1 MAGHSKWAQIKRKK
15 AVVDAK
21 RGQVFTKIIK
31 EITVA
36 ARLGGGDEDANPR
49 LRQAVLSAKAAN
61 MPADN
66 VKRAVQKGTG
76 ELPGISY
83 EDAMFEGYGPGGVAI
98 MVEVT
103 TDNRKRTVAE
113 LRHLITKHGG
123 NLGETGCVA
132 WMFNK
137 KGLIT
142 VEKNGVNNESLLDS
156 ILTGGGDDFSD
167 EDDVYVVESTPDQMI
182 SVREQLE
189 ADGFS
194 VISSEIMLTPQN
206 SMSVEGETA
215 KRVIQLLEA
224 LDDHDDVQKV
234 SANFDFD
241 DAEIEK
247 VSCMRRI
254 IGVDP
259 GISTTGYGV
268 IESDGDAISIITW
281 GAISPPPK
289 KTIHVRLGVLYDGIK
304 DIIDRYNPTEF
315 AIEEAFY
322 RNNVKTVLVL
332 GQARGV
338 VMLAAAHQG
347 LPCYEYSPRKIKM
360 SVVGNGNASK
370 EQVQYM
376 VASILEMEKTP
387 KKHDVTDALATALC
401 HLHQPEAIA
410 A

>member
-1 MAGHSKWAQIKRKK
+1 MSGHSKWAQIKRKK

-83 EDAMFEGYGPGGVAI
+83 EEAMFEGYGPGGVAI

-142 VEKNGVNNESLLDS
+142 VEKNGVNDESLLDS

-247 VSCMRRI
+247 VS
-254 IGVDP
+254 
-259 GISTTGYGV
+259 
-268 IESDGDAISIITW
+268 
-281 GAISPPPK
+281 
-289 KTIHVRLGVLYDGIK
+289 
-304 DIIDRYNPTEF
+304 
-315 AIEEAFY
+315 
-322 RNNVKTVLVL
+322 
-332 GQARGV
+332 
-338 VMLAAAHQG
+338 
-347 LPCYEYSPRKIKM
+347 
-360 SVVGNGNASK
+360 
-370 EQVQYM
+370 
-376 VASILEMEKTP
+376 
-387 KKHDVTDALATALC
+387 
-401 HLHQPEAIA
+401 
-410 A
+410 

>member
-83 EDAMFEGYGPGGVAI
+83 EEALFEGYGPGGVAI
-98 MVEVT
+98 MVEVA

-113 LRHLITKHGG
+113 LRHLIIKHGG

-142 VEKNGVNNESLLDS
+142 VEKNGDNDESLLDS

-167 EDDVYVVESTPDQMI
+167 EDDVYVVESTPDKMI

-194 VISSEIMLTPQN
+194 VILSEIMLTPQN
-206 SMSVEGETA
+206 SVSVEGETA

-247 VSCMRRI
+247 VS
-254 IGVDP
+254 
-259 GISTTGYGV
+259 
-268 IESDGDAISIITW
+268 
-281 GAISPPPK
+281 
-289 KTIHVRLGVLYDGIK
+289 
-304 DIIDRYNPTEF
+304 
-315 AIEEAFY
+315 
-322 RNNVKTVLVL
+322 
-332 GQARGV
+332 
-338 VMLAAAHQG
+338 
-347 LPCYEYSPRKIKM
+347 
-360 SVVGNGNASK
+360 
-370 EQVQYM
+370 
-376 VASILEMEKTP
+376 
-387 KKHDVTDALATALC
+387 
-401 HLHQPEAIA
+401 
-410 A
+410 

>member
-1 MAGHSKWAQIKRKK
+1 VAGHSKWAQIKRKK

-83 EDAMFEGYGPGGVAI
+83 EEAMFEGYGPGGVAI

-123 NLGETGCVA
+123 KLGETGCVA

-137 KGLIT
+137 KGLMT
-142 VEKNGVNNESLLDS
+142 VEKNCVNDESLLDS

-194 VISSEIMLTPQN
+194 VLSSEIMMTPQN
-206 SMSVEGETA
+206 SVSVEGETA

-241 DAEIEK
+241 DAEIEE
-247 VSCMRRI
+247 VC
-254 IGVDP
+254 
-259 GISTTGYGV
+259 
-268 IESDGDAISIITW
+268 
-281 GAISPPPK
+281 
-289 KTIHVRLGVLYDGIK
+289 
-304 DIIDRYNPTEF
+304 
-315 AIEEAFY
+315 
-322 RNNVKTVLVL
+322 
-332 GQARGV
+332 
-338 VMLAAAHQG
+338 
-347 LPCYEYSPRKIKM
+347 
-360 SVVGNGNASK
+360 
-370 EQVQYM
+370 
-376 VASILEMEKTP
+376 
-387 KKHDVTDALATALC
+387 
-401 HLHQPEAIA
+401 
-410 A
+410 

>member
-36 ARLGGGDEDANPR
+36 ARLGGGDEDSNSR
-49 LRQAVLSAKAAN
+49 LRHAVLSAKAAN

-66 VKRAVQKGTG
+66 IKRAVQKGTG
-76 ELPGISY
+76 ELSGISY
-83 EDAMFEGYGPGGVAI
+83 EEAMFEGYGPGGVAI

-142 VEKNGVNNESLLDS
+142 VEKNGVNDESLLDS

-182 SVREQLE
+182 LVCEQLE

-194 VISSEIMLTPQN
+194 VISSEIMMTPQN
-206 SMSVEGETA
+206 SVSIESETA
-215 KRVIQLLEA
+215 KKVIQLLEA

-247 VSCMRRI
+247 V
-254 IGVDP
+254 
-259 GISTTGYGV
+259 T
-268 IESDGDAISIITW
+268 
-281 GAISPPPK
+281 
-289 KTIHVRLGVLYDGIK
+289 
-304 DIIDRYNPTEF
+304 
-315 AIEEAFY
+315 
-322 RNNVKTVLVL
+322 
-332 GQARGV
+332 
-338 VMLAAAHQG
+338 
-347 LPCYEYSPRKIKM
+347 
-360 SVVGNGNASK
+360 
-370 EQVQYM
+370 
-376 VASILEMEKTP
+376 
-387 KKHDVTDALATALC
+387 
-401 HLHQPEAIA
+401 
-410 A
+410 

>member
-142 VEKNGVNNESLLDS
+142 IEKNGVNDESLLDS

-194 VISSEIMLTPQN
+194 VISSEIVLTPQN

-241 DAEIEK
+241 EIE
-247 VSCMRRI
+247 
-254 IGVDP
+254 
-259 GISTTGYGV
+259 
-268 IESDGDAISIITW
+268 
-281 GAISPPPK
+281 
-289 KTIHVRLGVLYDGIK
+289 
-304 DIIDRYNPTEF
+304 
-315 AIEEAFY
+315 IEE
-322 RNNVKTVLVL
+322 V
-332 GQARGV
+332 
-338 VMLAAAHQG
+338 
-347 LPCYEYSPRKIKM
+347 S
-360 SVVGNGNASK
+360 
-370 EQVQYM
+370 
-376 VASILEMEKTP
+376 
-387 KKHDVTDALATALC
+387 
-401 HLHQPEAIA
+401 
-410 A
+410 

>member
-1 MAGHSKWAQIKRKK
+1 MSGHSKWAQIKRKK

-206 SMSVEGETA
+206 SVRVEGETA

-224 LDDHDDVQKV
+224 LDDHDDAQKV
-234 SANFDFD
+234 SAIFDFD
-241 DAEIEK
+241 DEGVAVDNP
-247 VSCMRRI
+247 VS
-254 IGVDP
+254 P
-259 GISTTGYGV
+259 
-268 IESDGDAISIITW
+268 
-281 GAISPPPK
+281 
-289 KTIHVRLGVLYDGIK
+289 
-304 DIIDRYNPTEF
+304 
-315 AIEEAFY
+315 
-322 RNNVKTVLVL
+322 
-332 GQARGV
+332 Q
-338 VMLAAAHQG
+338 
-347 LPCYEYSPRKIKM
+347 
-360 SVVGNGNASK
+360 
-370 EQVQYM
+370 
-376 VASILEMEKTP
+376 
-387 KKHDVTDALATALC
+387 
-401 HLHQPEAIA
+401 
-410 A
+410 

>member
-1 MAGHSKWAQIKRKK
+1 MSGHSKWAQIKRKK

-36 ARLGGGDEDANPR
+36 ARLGGGDEDVNPR
-49 LRQAVLSAKAAN
+49 LRQAVLSAKASN

-142 VEKNGVNNESLLDS
+142 VEKNGVNDESLLDS

-189 ADGFS
+189 ADGLS

-206 SMSVEGETA
+206 SVNVEGGTA

-241 DAEIEK
+241 DAAIEK
-247 VSCMRRI
+247 VS
-254 IGVDP
+254 
-259 GISTTGYGV
+259 
-268 IESDGDAISIITW
+268 
-281 GAISPPPK
+281 
-289 KTIHVRLGVLYDGIK
+289 
-304 DIIDRYNPTEF
+304 
-315 AIEEAFY
+315 
-322 RNNVKTVLVL
+322 
-332 GQARGV
+332 
-338 VMLAAAHQG
+338 
-347 LPCYEYSPRKIKM
+347 
-360 SVVGNGNASK
+360 
-370 EQVQYM
+370 
-376 VASILEMEKTP
+376 
-387 KKHDVTDALATALC
+387 
-401 HLHQPEAIA
+401 
-410 A
+410 

>member
-83 EDAMFEGYGPGGVAI
+83 EEAMFEGYGPGGVAI

-182 SVREQLE
+182 LVREQLE

-194 VISSEIMLTPQN
+194 VISSEIMMTPQN
-206 SMSVEGETA
+206 SVSIESETA
-215 KRVIQLLEA
+215 KKVIQLLEA

-241 DAEIEK
+241 DAEIEE
-247 VSCMRRI
+247 VS
-254 IGVDP
+254 
-259 GISTTGYGV
+259 
-268 IESDGDAISIITW
+268 
-281 GAISPPPK
+281 
-289 KTIHVRLGVLYDGIK
+289 
-304 DIIDRYNPTEF
+304 
-315 AIEEAFY
+315 
-322 RNNVKTVLVL
+322 
-332 GQARGV
+332 
-338 VMLAAAHQG
+338 
-347 LPCYEYSPRKIKM
+347 
-360 SVVGNGNASK
+360 
-370 EQVQYM
+370 
-376 VASILEMEKTP
+376 
-387 KKHDVTDALATALC
+387 
-401 HLHQPEAIA
+401 
-410 A
+410 

>member
-83 EDAMFEGYGPGGVAI
+83 EEAMFEGYGPGGVAI

-142 VEKNGVNNESLLDS
+142 VEKNGVNDESLLDS

-247 VSCMRRI
+247 VS
-254 IGVDP
+254 
-259 GISTTGYGV
+259 
-268 IESDGDAISIITW
+268 
-281 GAISPPPK
+281 
-289 KTIHVRLGVLYDGIK
+289 
-304 DIIDRYNPTEF
+304 
-315 AIEEAFY
+315 
-322 RNNVKTVLVL
+322 
-332 GQARGV
+332 
-338 VMLAAAHQG
+338 
-347 LPCYEYSPRKIKM
+347 
-360 SVVGNGNASK
+360 
-370 EQVQYM
+370 
-376 VASILEMEKTP
+376 
-387 KKHDVTDALATALC
+387 
-401 HLHQPEAIA
+401 
-410 A
+410 

>member
-21 RGQVFTKIIK
+21 RGQMFTKIIK

-83 EDAMFEGYGPGGVAI
+83 EEAMFEGYGPGGVAI

-241 DAEIEK
+241 DAEIEE
-247 VSCMRRI
+247 VS
-254 IGVDP
+254 
-259 GISTTGYGV
+259 
-268 IESDGDAISIITW
+268 
-281 GAISPPPK
+281 
-289 KTIHVRLGVLYDGIK
+289 
-304 DIIDRYNPTEF
+304 
-315 AIEEAFY
+315 
-322 RNNVKTVLVL
+322 
-332 GQARGV
+332 
-338 VMLAAAHQG
+338 
-347 LPCYEYSPRKIKM
+347 
-360 SVVGNGNASK
+360 
-370 EQVQYM
+370 
-376 VASILEMEKTP
+376 
-387 KKHDVTDALATALC
+387 
-401 HLHQPEAIA
+401 
-410 A
+410 

>member
-1 MAGHSKWAQIKRKK
+1 MSGHSKWAQIKRKK

-142 VEKNGVNNESLLDS
+142 VEKNGVNDESLLDS

-194 VISSEIMLTPQN
+194 VISSEIVLTPQN

-247 VSCMRRI
+247 VS
-254 IGVDP
+254 
-259 GISTTGYGV
+259 
-268 IESDGDAISIITW
+268 
-281 GAISPPPK
+281 
-289 KTIHVRLGVLYDGIK
+289 
-304 DIIDRYNPTEF
+304 
-315 AIEEAFY
+315 
-322 RNNVKTVLVL
+322 
-332 GQARGV
+332 
-338 VMLAAAHQG
+338 
-347 LPCYEYSPRKIKM
+347 
-360 SVVGNGNASK
+360 
-370 EQVQYM
+370 
-376 VASILEMEKTP
+376 
-387 KKHDVTDALATALC
+387 
-401 HLHQPEAIA
+401 
-410 A
+410 

>member
-83 EDAMFEGYGPGGVAI
+83 EEAMFEGYGPGGVAI

-142 VEKNGVNNESLLDS
+142 VEKNGVNDESLLDS

-167 EDDVYVVESTPDQMI
+167 EDDVYVVESVPDQMI

-241 DAEIEK
+241 DAEIEE
-247 VSCMRRI
+247 VS
-254 IGVDP
+254 
-259 GISTTGYGV
+259 
-268 IESDGDAISIITW
+268 
-281 GAISPPPK
+281 
-289 KTIHVRLGVLYDGIK
+289 
-304 DIIDRYNPTEF
+304 
-315 AIEEAFY
+315 
-322 RNNVKTVLVL
+322 
-332 GQARGV
+332 
-338 VMLAAAHQG
+338 
-347 LPCYEYSPRKIKM
+347 
-360 SVVGNGNASK
+360 
-370 EQVQYM
+370 
-376 VASILEMEKTP
+376 
-387 KKHDVTDALATALC
+387 
-401 HLHQPEAIA
+401 
-410 A
+410 

>member
-1 MAGHSKWAQIKRKK
+1 MSGHSKWAQIKRKK

-83 EDAMFEGYGPGGVAI
+83 EEAMFEGYGPGGVAI

-142 VEKNGVNNESLLDS
+142 VEKNGVNDESLLDS

-241 DAEIEK
+241 DAEIEE
-247 VSCMRRI
+247 VS
-254 IGVDP
+254 
-259 GISTTGYGV
+259 
-268 IESDGDAISIITW
+268 
-281 GAISPPPK
+281 
-289 KTIHVRLGVLYDGIK
+289 
-304 DIIDRYNPTEF
+304 
-315 AIEEAFY
+315 
-322 RNNVKTVLVL
+322 
-332 GQARGV
+332 
-338 VMLAAAHQG
+338 
-347 LPCYEYSPRKIKM
+347 
-360 SVVGNGNASK
+360 
-370 EQVQYM
+370 
-376 VASILEMEKTP
+376 
-387 KKHDVTDALATALC
+387 
-401 HLHQPEAIA
+401 
-410 A
+410 

>member
-1 MAGHSKWAQIKRKK
+1 MSGHSKWAQIKRKK

-83 EDAMFEGYGPGGVAI
+83 EEAMFEGYGPGGVAI

-142 VEKNGVNNESLLDS
+142 VEKNGVNDESLLDS

-167 EDDVYVVESTPDQMI
+167 EDDVYVVESIPDQMI

-206 SMSVEGETA
+206 SVSVEGETA

-247 VSCMRRI
+247 VS
-254 IGVDP
+254 
-259 GISTTGYGV
+259 
-268 IESDGDAISIITW
+268 
-281 GAISPPPK
+281 
-289 KTIHVRLGVLYDGIK
+289 
-304 DIIDRYNPTEF
+304 
-315 AIEEAFY
+315 
-322 RNNVKTVLVL
+322 
-332 GQARGV
+332 
-338 VMLAAAHQG
+338 
-347 LPCYEYSPRKIKM
+347 
-360 SVVGNGNASK
+360 
-370 EQVQYM
+370 
-376 VASILEMEKTP
+376 
-387 KKHDVTDALATALC
+387 
-401 HLHQPEAIA
+401 
-410 A
+410 

>member
-1 MAGHSKWAQIKRKK
+1 MSGHSKWAQIKRKK

-49 LRQAVLSAKAAN
+49 LRQAILSAKAAN

-83 EDAMFEGYGPGGVAI
+83 EEAMFEGYGPGGVAI

-142 VEKNGVNNESLLDS
+142 VEKNGVNDESLLDS

-182 SVREQLE
+182 SVGEQLE

-206 SMSVEGETA
+206 SVGVEGETA

-247 VSCMRRI
+247 VS
-254 IGVDP
+254 
-259 GISTTGYGV
+259 
-268 IESDGDAISIITW
+268 
-281 GAISPPPK
+281 
-289 KTIHVRLGVLYDGIK
+289 
-304 DIIDRYNPTEF
+304 
-315 AIEEAFY
+315 
-322 RNNVKTVLVL
+322 
-332 GQARGV
+332 
-338 VMLAAAHQG
+338 
-347 LPCYEYSPRKIKM
+347 
-360 SVVGNGNASK
+360 
-370 EQVQYM
+370 
-376 VASILEMEKTP
+376 
-387 KKHDVTDALATALC
+387 
-401 HLHQPEAIA
+401 
-410 A
+410 

>member
-1 MAGHSKWAQIKRKK
+1 MSGHSKWAQIKRKK

-83 EDAMFEGYGPGGVAI
+83 EEAMFEGYGPGGVAI

-142 VEKNGVNNESLLDS
+142 VEKNGVNDESLLDS

-167 EDDVYVVESTPDQMI
+167 EDDVYVVESIPDQVI

-206 SMSVEGETA
+206 SVGVEGETA

-247 VSCMRRI
+247 VS
-254 IGVDP
+254 
-259 GISTTGYGV
+259 
-268 IESDGDAISIITW
+268 
-281 GAISPPPK
+281 
-289 KTIHVRLGVLYDGIK
+289 
-304 DIIDRYNPTEF
+304 
-315 AIEEAFY
+315 
-322 RNNVKTVLVL
+322 
-332 GQARGV
+332 
-338 VMLAAAHQG
+338 
-347 LPCYEYSPRKIKM
+347 
-360 SVVGNGNASK
+360 
-370 EQVQYM
+370 
-376 VASILEMEKTP
+376 
-387 KKHDVTDALATALC
+387 
-401 HLHQPEAIA
+401 
-410 A
+410 

>member
-83 EDAMFEGYGPGGVAI
+83 EEAIFEGYGPGGVAV

-103 TDNRKRTVAE
+103 TDNHKRTVAE

-132 WMFNK
+132 WMFK
-137 KGLIT
+137 RKGLIT
-142 VEKNGVNNESLLDS
+142 IEKISVDEESLLGS

-167 EDDVYVVESTPDQMI
+167 EDDVYVVESAPDQMI
-182 SVREQLE
+182 TVREQLE

-194 VISSEIMLTPQN
+194 VKSSEIMQMPQ
-206 SMSVEGETA
+206 SSVSVEGETA
-215 KRVIQLLEA
+215 KRVIQLLEV

-234 SANFDFD
+234 SANFDVD
-241 DAEIEK
+241 DAEIEE
-247 VSCMRRI
+247 VS
-254 IGVDP
+254 
-259 GISTTGYGV
+259 
-268 IESDGDAISIITW
+268 
-281 GAISPPPK
+281 
-289 KTIHVRLGVLYDGIK
+289 
-304 DIIDRYNPTEF
+304 
-315 AIEEAFY
+315 
-322 RNNVKTVLVL
+322 
-332 GQARGV
+332 
-338 VMLAAAHQG
+338 
-347 LPCYEYSPRKIKM
+347 
-360 SVVGNGNASK
+360 
-370 EQVQYM
+370 
-376 VASILEMEKTP
+376 
-387 KKHDVTDALATALC
+387 
-401 HLHQPEAIA
+401 
-410 A
+410 

>member
-1 MAGHSKWAQIKRKK
+1 MSGHSKWAQIKRKK

-142 VEKNGVNNESLLDS
+142 VEKNGVHDESLLDS

-241 DAEIEK
+241 DAEIEE
-247 VSCMRRI
+247 VS
-254 IGVDP
+254 
-259 GISTTGYGV
+259 
-268 IESDGDAISIITW
+268 
-281 GAISPPPK
+281 
-289 KTIHVRLGVLYDGIK
+289 
-304 DIIDRYNPTEF
+304 
-315 AIEEAFY
+315 
-322 RNNVKTVLVL
+322 
-332 GQARGV
+332 
-338 VMLAAAHQG
+338 
-347 LPCYEYSPRKIKM
+347 
-360 SVVGNGNASK
+360 
-370 EQVQYM
+370 
-376 VASILEMEKTP
+376 
-387 KKHDVTDALATALC
+387 
-401 HLHQPEAIA
+401 
-410 A
+410 

>member
-1 MAGHSKWAQIKRKK
+1 MSGHSKWAQIKRKK

-49 LRQAVLSAKAAN
+49 LRQAVLSAKTAN

-66 VKRAVQKGTG
+66 VERAVQKGTG
-76 ELPGISY
+76 ELPGIFY
-83 EDAMFEGYGPGGVAI
+83 EEAMFEGYGPGGVAI

-142 VEKNGVNNESLLDS
+142 VEKNGVNDESLLDS

-241 DAEIEK
+241 DAEIEE
-247 VSCMRRI
+247 VS
-254 IGVDP
+254 
-259 GISTTGYGV
+259 
-268 IESDGDAISIITW
+268 
-281 GAISPPPK
+281 
-289 KTIHVRLGVLYDGIK
+289 
-304 DIIDRYNPTEF
+304 
-315 AIEEAFY
+315 
-322 RNNVKTVLVL
+322 
-332 GQARGV
+332 
-338 VMLAAAHQG
+338 
-347 LPCYEYSPRKIKM
+347 
-360 SVVGNGNASK
+360 
-370 EQVQYM
+370 
-376 VASILEMEKTP
+376 
-387 KKHDVTDALATALC
+387 
-401 HLHQPEAIA
+401 
-410 A
+410 

>member
-1 MAGHSKWAQIKRKK
+1 VSGHSKWAQIKRKK

-142 VEKNGVNNESLLDS
+142 VEKNGVNDESLLDS

-206 SMSVEGETA
+206 SVSVEGETA

-247 VSCMRRI
+247 VS
-254 IGVDP
+254 
-259 GISTTGYGV
+259 
-268 IESDGDAISIITW
+268 
-281 GAISPPPK
+281 
-289 KTIHVRLGVLYDGIK
+289 
-304 DIIDRYNPTEF
+304 
-315 AIEEAFY
+315 
-322 RNNVKTVLVL
+322 
-332 GQARGV
+332 
-338 VMLAAAHQG
+338 
-347 LPCYEYSPRKIKM
+347 
-360 SVVGNGNASK
+360 
-370 EQVQYM
+370 
-376 VASILEMEKTP
+376 
-387 KKHDVTDALATALC
+387 
-401 HLHQPEAIA
+401 
-410 A
+410 

>member
-83 EDAMFEGYGPGGVAI
+83 EEAIFEGYGPGGVAV

-103 TDNRKRTVAE
+103 TDNHKRTVAD

-132 WMFNK
+132 WMFK
-137 KGLIT
+137 RKGLIT
-142 VEKNGVNNESLLDS
+142 IEKISVDEESLLDS

-167 EDDVYVVESTPDQMI
+167 EDDVYVVESAPDQMI
-182 SVREQLE
+182 TVREQLE

-194 VISSEIMLTPQN
+194 VKSSEIMQMPQ
-206 SMSVEGETA
+206 SSVSVEGETA
-215 KRVIQLLEA
+215 KRVIQLLEV

-234 SANFDFD
+234 SANFDVD
-241 DAEIEK
+241 DAEIEE
-247 VSCMRRI
+247 VS
-254 IGVDP
+254 
-259 GISTTGYGV
+259 
-268 IESDGDAISIITW
+268 
-281 GAISPPPK
+281 
-289 KTIHVRLGVLYDGIK
+289 
-304 DIIDRYNPTEF
+304 
-315 AIEEAFY
+315 
-322 RNNVKTVLVL
+322 
-332 GQARGV
+332 
-338 VMLAAAHQG
+338 
-347 LPCYEYSPRKIKM
+347 
-360 SVVGNGNASK
+360 
-370 EQVQYM
+370 
-376 VASILEMEKTP
+376 
-387 KKHDVTDALATALC
+387 
-401 HLHQPEAIA
+401 
-410 A
+410 

>member
-1 MAGHSKWAQIKRKK
+1 MSGHSKWAQIKRKK

-36 ARLGGGDEDANPR
+36 ARLGVGDEDANPR

-83 EDAMFEGYGPGGVAI
+83 EEAMFEGYGPGGVAI

-206 SMSVEGETA
+206 SVSIESETA
-215 KRVIQLLEA
+215 KKVIQLLEA

-241 DAEIEK
+241 DAEIEE
-247 VSCMRRI
+247 VS
-254 IGVDP
+254 
-259 GISTTGYGV
+259 
-268 IESDGDAISIITW
+268 
-281 GAISPPPK
+281 
-289 KTIHVRLGVLYDGIK
+289 
-304 DIIDRYNPTEF
+304 
-315 AIEEAFY
+315 
-322 RNNVKTVLVL
+322 
-332 GQARGV
+332 
-338 VMLAAAHQG
+338 
-347 LPCYEYSPRKIKM
+347 
-360 SVVGNGNASK
+360 
-370 EQVQYM
+370 
-376 VASILEMEKTP
+376 
-387 KKHDVTDALATALC
+387 
-401 HLHQPEAIA
+401 
-410 A
+410 

>member
-1 MAGHSKWAQIKRKK
+1 MSGHSKWAQIKRKK

-83 EDAMFEGYGPGGVAI
+83 EEAMFEGYGPGGVAI

-142 VEKNGVNNESLLDS
+142 VEQNGVNDESLLDS

-241 DAEIEK
+241 DAEIEE
-247 VSCMRRI
+247 VS
-254 IGVDP
+254 
-259 GISTTGYGV
+259 
-268 IESDGDAISIITW
+268 
-281 GAISPPPK
+281 
-289 KTIHVRLGVLYDGIK
+289 
-304 DIIDRYNPTEF
+304 
-315 AIEEAFY
+315 
-322 RNNVKTVLVL
+322 
-332 GQARGV
+332 
-338 VMLAAAHQG
+338 
-347 LPCYEYSPRKIKM
+347 
-360 SVVGNGNASK
+360 
-370 EQVQYM
+370 
-376 VASILEMEKTP
+376 
-387 KKHDVTDALATALC
+387 
-401 HLHQPEAIA
+401 
-410 A
+410 

>member
-1 MAGHSKWAQIKRKK
+1 MSGHSKWAQIKRKK

-83 EDAMFEGYGPGGVAI
+83 EEAMFEGYGPGGVAI

-142 VEKNGVNNESLLDS
+142 VEKNGVNDESLLDS

-206 SMSVEGETA
+206 SVSVEGETA

-247 VSCMRRI
+247 VS
-254 IGVDP
+254 
-259 GISTTGYGV
+259 
-268 IESDGDAISIITW
+268 
-281 GAISPPPK
+281 
-289 KTIHVRLGVLYDGIK
+289 
-304 DIIDRYNPTEF
+304 
-315 AIEEAFY
+315 
-322 RNNVKTVLVL
+322 
-332 GQARGV
+332 
-338 VMLAAAHQG
+338 
-347 LPCYEYSPRKIKM
+347 
-360 SVVGNGNASK
+360 
-370 EQVQYM
+370 
-376 VASILEMEKTP
+376 
-387 KKHDVTDALATALC
+387 
-401 HLHQPEAIA
+401 
-410 A
+410 

>member
-1 MAGHSKWAQIKRKK
+1 VSGHSKWAQIKRKK

-83 EDAMFEGYGPGGVAI
+83 EEAMFEGYGPGGVAI

-241 DAEIEK
+241 DAEIEE
-247 VSCMRRI
+247 VS
-254 IGVDP
+254 
-259 GISTTGYGV
+259 
-268 IESDGDAISIITW
+268 
-281 GAISPPPK
+281 
-289 KTIHVRLGVLYDGIK
+289 
-304 DIIDRYNPTEF
+304 
-315 AIEEAFY
+315 
-322 RNNVKTVLVL
+322 
-332 GQARGV
+332 
-338 VMLAAAHQG
+338 
-347 LPCYEYSPRKIKM
+347 
-360 SVVGNGNASK
+360 
-370 EQVQYM
+370 
-376 VASILEMEKTP
+376 
-387 KKHDVTDALATALC
+387 
-401 HLHQPEAIA
+401 
-410 A
+410 

>member
-1 MAGHSKWAQIKRKK
+1 MSGHSKWAQIKRKK

-241 DAEIEK
+241 DAEIEE
-247 VSCMRRI
+247 VS
-254 IGVDP
+254 
-259 GISTTGYGV
+259 
-268 IESDGDAISIITW
+268 
-281 GAISPPPK
+281 
-289 KTIHVRLGVLYDGIK
+289 
-304 DIIDRYNPTEF
+304 
-315 AIEEAFY
+315 
-322 RNNVKTVLVL
+322 
-332 GQARGV
+332 
-338 VMLAAAHQG
+338 
-347 LPCYEYSPRKIKM
+347 
-360 SVVGNGNASK
+360 
-370 EQVQYM
+370 
-376 VASILEMEKTP
+376 
-387 KKHDVTDALATALC
+387 
-401 HLHQPEAIA
+401 
-410 A
+410 

>member
-49 LRQAVLSAKAAN
+49 LRQAVLTAKAAN

-83 EDAMFEGYGPGGVAI
+83 EEAMFEGYGPGGVAI

-167 EDDVYVVESTPDQMI
+167 EDDVYVVDSTPDQMI

-241 DAEIEK
+241 DAEIEE
-247 VSCMRRI
+247 VS
-254 IGVDP
+254 
-259 GISTTGYGV
+259 
-268 IESDGDAISIITW
+268 
-281 GAISPPPK
+281 
-289 KTIHVRLGVLYDGIK
+289 
-304 DIIDRYNPTEF
+304 
-315 AIEEAFY
+315 
-322 RNNVKTVLVL
+322 
-332 GQARGV
+332 
-338 VMLAAAHQG
+338 
-347 LPCYEYSPRKIKM
+347 
-360 SVVGNGNASK
+360 
-370 EQVQYM
+370 
-376 VASILEMEKTP
+376 
-387 KKHDVTDALATALC
+387 
-401 HLHQPEAIA
+401 
-410 A
+410 

>member
-1 MAGHSKWAQIKRKK
+1 MSGHSKWAQIKRKK

-36 ARLGGGDEDANPR
+36 ARLGGGDEDSNPR
-49 LRQAVLSAKAAN
+49 LRHAVLSAKAAN

-83 EDAMFEGYGPGGVAI
+83 EEAMFEGYGPGGVAI

-137 KGLIT
+137 KGLMT
-142 VEKNGVNNESLLDS
+142 VEKNGVNDESLLDS

-194 VISSEIMLTPQN
+194 VLSSEIMLTPQN
-206 SMSVEGETA
+206 SVSVEGETV

-247 VSCMRRI
+247 VS
-254 IGVDP
+254 
-259 GISTTGYGV
+259 
-268 IESDGDAISIITW
+268 
-281 GAISPPPK
+281 
-289 KTIHVRLGVLYDGIK
+289 
-304 DIIDRYNPTEF
+304 
-315 AIEEAFY
+315 
-322 RNNVKTVLVL
+322 
-332 GQARGV
+332 
-338 VMLAAAHQG
+338 
-347 LPCYEYSPRKIKM
+347 
-360 SVVGNGNASK
+360 
-370 EQVQYM
+370 
-376 VASILEMEKTP
+376 
-387 KKHDVTDALATALC
+387 
-401 HLHQPEAIA
+401 
-410 A
+410 

>member
-83 EDAMFEGYGPGGVAI
+83 EEAMFEGYGPGGVAI

-142 VEKNGVNNESLLDS
+142 VEKNGVNDESLLDS

-194 VISSEIMLTPQN
+194 VILSEIMLTPQN
-206 SMSVEGETA
+206 SVNVESETA

-247 VSCMRRI
+247 VS
-254 IGVDP
+254 
-259 GISTTGYGV
+259 
-268 IESDGDAISIITW
+268 
-281 GAISPPPK
+281 
-289 KTIHVRLGVLYDGIK
+289 
-304 DIIDRYNPTEF
+304 
-315 AIEEAFY
+315 
-322 RNNVKTVLVL
+322 
-332 GQARGV
+332 
-338 VMLAAAHQG
+338 
-347 LPCYEYSPRKIKM
+347 
-360 SVVGNGNASK
+360 
-370 EQVQYM
+370 
-376 VASILEMEKTP
+376 
-387 KKHDVTDALATALC
+387 
-401 HLHQPEAIA
+401 
-410 A
+410 

>member
-1 MAGHSKWAQIKRKK
+1 MSGHSKWAQIKRKK

-36 ARLGGGDEDANPR
+36 ARLGSGDEDANPR

-83 EDAMFEGYGPGGVAI
+83 EEAMFEGYGPGGVAI

-247 VSCMRRI
+247 VS
-254 IGVDP
+254 
-259 GISTTGYGV
+259 
-268 IESDGDAISIITW
+268 
-281 GAISPPPK
+281 
-289 KTIHVRLGVLYDGIK
+289 
-304 DIIDRYNPTEF
+304 
-315 AIEEAFY
+315 
-322 RNNVKTVLVL
+322 
-332 GQARGV
+332 
-338 VMLAAAHQG
+338 
-347 LPCYEYSPRKIKM
+347 
-360 SVVGNGNASK
+360 
-370 EQVQYM
+370 
-376 VASILEMEKTP
+376 
-387 KKHDVTDALATALC
+387 
-401 HLHQPEAIA
+401 
-410 A
+410 

>member
-1 MAGHSKWAQIKRKK
+1 MSGHSKWAQIKRKK

-83 EDAMFEGYGPGGVAI
+83 EEAMFEGYGPGGVAI

-194 VISSEIMLTPQN
+194 VISSEIMMTPQN
-206 SMSVEGETA
+206 SVSIESETA
-215 KRVIQLLEA
+215 KKVIQLLEA

-241 DAEIEK
+241 DAEIEE
-247 VSCMRRI
+247 VS
-254 IGVDP
+254 
-259 GISTTGYGV
+259 
-268 IESDGDAISIITW
+268 
-281 GAISPPPK
+281 
-289 KTIHVRLGVLYDGIK
+289 
-304 DIIDRYNPTEF
+304 
-315 AIEEAFY
+315 
-322 RNNVKTVLVL
+322 
-332 GQARGV
+332 
-338 VMLAAAHQG
+338 
-347 LPCYEYSPRKIKM
+347 
-360 SVVGNGNASK
+360 
-370 EQVQYM
+370 
-376 VASILEMEKTP
+376 
-387 KKHDVTDALATALC
+387 
-401 HLHQPEAIA
+401 
-410 A
+410 

>member
-36 ARLGGGDEDANPR
+36 ARLGGGDEDSNPR
-49 LRQAVLSAKAAN
+49 LRNAVLSAKAAN

-83 EDAMFEGYGPGGVAI
+83 EEAMFEGYGPGGVAI

-142 VEKNGVNNESLLDS
+142 VEKNGVNDESLLDS

-182 SVREQLE
+182 LVCEQLE

-194 VISSEIMLTPQN
+194 VISSEIMMTPQN
-206 SMSVEGETA
+206 SVSIESETA
-215 KRVIQLLEA
+215 KKVIQLLEA

-247 VSCMRRI
+247 VS
-254 IGVDP
+254 
-259 GISTTGYGV
+259 
-268 IESDGDAISIITW
+268 
-281 GAISPPPK
+281 
-289 KTIHVRLGVLYDGIK
+289 
-304 DIIDRYNPTEF
+304 
-315 AIEEAFY
+315 
-322 RNNVKTVLVL
+322 
-332 GQARGV
+332 
-338 VMLAAAHQG
+338 
-347 LPCYEYSPRKIKM
+347 
-360 SVVGNGNASK
+360 
-370 EQVQYM
+370 
-376 VASILEMEKTP
+376 
-387 KKHDVTDALATALC
+387 
-401 HLHQPEAIA
+401 
-410 A
+410 

>member
-1 MAGHSKWAQIKRKK
+1 VSGHSKWAQIKRKK

-83 EDAMFEGYGPGGVAI
+83 EEAMFEGYGPGGVAI

-142 VEKNGVNNESLLDS
+142 VEKNGVNDESLLDS

-241 DAEIEK
+241 DAEIEE
-247 VSCMRRI
+247 VS
-254 IGVDP
+254 
-259 GISTTGYGV
+259 
-268 IESDGDAISIITW
+268 
-281 GAISPPPK
+281 
-289 KTIHVRLGVLYDGIK
+289 
-304 DIIDRYNPTEF
+304 
-315 AIEEAFY
+315 
-322 RNNVKTVLVL
+322 
-332 GQARGV
+332 
-338 VMLAAAHQG
+338 
-347 LPCYEYSPRKIKM
+347 
-360 SVVGNGNASK
+360 
-370 EQVQYM
+370 
-376 VASILEMEKTP
+376 
-387 KKHDVTDALATALC
+387 
-401 HLHQPEAIA
+401 
-410 A
+410 

>member
-15 AVVDAK
+15 AIVDAK

-83 EDAMFEGYGPGGVAI
+83 EEAMFEGYGPGGVAI

-142 VEKNGVNNESLLDS
+142 VEKNGVNDESLLDS
-156 ILTGGGDDFSD
+156 ILTGGGNDFSD
-167 EDDVYVVESTPDQMI
+167 EDDVYVVESIPDQVI

-206 SMSVEGETA
+206 SVSVEGETV

-247 VSCMRRI
+247 VS
-254 IGVDP
+254 
-259 GISTTGYGV
+259 
-268 IESDGDAISIITW
+268 
-281 GAISPPPK
+281 
-289 KTIHVRLGVLYDGIK
+289 
-304 DIIDRYNPTEF
+304 
-315 AIEEAFY
+315 
-322 RNNVKTVLVL
+322 
-332 GQARGV
+332 
-338 VMLAAAHQG
+338 
-347 LPCYEYSPRKIKM
+347 
-360 SVVGNGNASK
+360 
-370 EQVQYM
+370 
-376 VASILEMEKTP
+376 
-387 KKHDVTDALATALC
+387 
-401 HLHQPEAIA
+401 
-410 A
+410 

>member
-1 MAGHSKWAQIKRKK
+1 VAGHSKWAQIKRKK

-83 EDAMFEGYGPGGVAI
+83 EEALFEGYGPGGVAI

-142 VEKNGVNNESLLDS
+142 VEKNGVNDESLLDS

-167 EDDVYVVESTPDQMI
+167 ENDVYVVESTPDQMI

-194 VISSEIMLTPQN
+194 VILSEIMLTPQN
-206 SMSVEGETA
+206 SVSVEGETA

-241 DAEIEK
+241 DAEIEE
-247 VSCMRRI
+247 VS
-254 IGVDP
+254 
-259 GISTTGYGV
+259 
-268 IESDGDAISIITW
+268 
-281 GAISPPPK
+281 
-289 KTIHVRLGVLYDGIK
+289 
-304 DIIDRYNPTEF
+304 
-315 AIEEAFY
+315 
-322 RNNVKTVLVL
+322 
-332 GQARGV
+332 
-338 VMLAAAHQG
+338 
-347 LPCYEYSPRKIKM
+347 
-360 SVVGNGNASK
+360 
-370 EQVQYM
+370 
-376 VASILEMEKTP
+376 
-387 KKHDVTDALATALC
+387 
-401 HLHQPEAIA
+401 
-410 A
+410 

>member
-83 EDAMFEGYGPGGVAI
+83 EEAIFEGYGPGGVAV

-132 WMFNK
+132 WMFK
-137 KGLIT
+137 RKGLIT
-142 VEKNGVNNESLLDS
+142 IEKISVDEESLLDS

-167 EDDVYVVESTPDQMI
+167 EDDVYVVESAPDQMI
-182 SVREQLE
+182 TVREQLE

-194 VISSEIMLTPQN
+194 VKSSEIMQMPQ
-206 SMSVEGETA
+206 SSVSVEGETA
-215 KRVIQLLEA
+215 KRVIQLLEV

-234 SANFDFD
+234 SANFDVD
-241 DAEIEK
+241 DAEIEE
-247 VSCMRRI
+247 VS
-254 IGVDP
+254 
-259 GISTTGYGV
+259 
-268 IESDGDAISIITW
+268 
-281 GAISPPPK
+281 
-289 KTIHVRLGVLYDGIK
+289 
-304 DIIDRYNPTEF
+304 
-315 AIEEAFY
+315 
-322 RNNVKTVLVL
+322 
-332 GQARGV
+332 
-338 VMLAAAHQG
+338 
-347 LPCYEYSPRKIKM
+347 
-360 SVVGNGNASK
+360 
-370 EQVQYM
+370 
-376 VASILEMEKTP
+376 
-387 KKHDVTDALATALC
+387 
-401 HLHQPEAIA
+401 
-410 A
+410 